1 MGKRILVAFGLA
13 MVTIVVVGIVTVVFF
28 PGGCGM
34 KEPRILDVERGF
46 DCAGLSAR
54 TSDKTV
60 FRDLPVL
67 YAKYMKLKDGGALR
81 NLKAPWQY
89 VSLNTDFSSDNSSWT
104 YQTGHVVTMFADESE
119 GVVSFS
125 TPPGKYAVFALRCR
139 SKALFGFR
147 MGMLKRFIYAK
158 WLPASPYQFAGYEYE
173 YNDESMYARSPYDID
188 LYVGIREKTISS
200 R

>member
-1 MGKRILVAFGLA
+1 
-13 MVTIVVVGIVTVVFF
+13 
-28 PGGCGM
+28 M
-34 KEPRILDVERGF
+34 KEPRIVDVERGF

-81 NLKAPWQY
+81 NLKEPWQY
-89 VSLNTDFSSDNSSWT
+89 VSLSTDFSSDNSSWT
-104 YQTGHVVTMFADESE
+104 YLTGHVVTKFANASE

-158 WLPASPYQFAGYEYE
+158 WLPASPYEFAGYEYE
-173 YNDESMYARSPYDID
+173 YNDESMHALSPYDID
-188 LYVGIREKTISS
+188 LYVGIREKTIPS